1 MPTSGWGRGR
11 WPRRLGTVDNHV
23 APQGESNHILTAVA
37 RQFAR
42 AVGAGLGWGI
52 GMGLTLGATGALGGG
67 LRPLVK
73 SAIRAGLAVSER
85 VAAAGAETW
94 EQAQDLYH
102 EVVEERRHPVAA
114 PARAAAEITGVRDSR
129 AVSIP
134 GGG

>member
-1 MPTSGWGRGR
+1 VEAAEAASTTTWPSGDG
-11 WPRRLGTVDNHV
+11 D
-23 APQGESNHILTAVA
+23 HILTAVA
-37 RQFAR
+37 GQFAK

-85 VAAAGAETW
+85 VTATGAEAW

-102 EVVEERRHPVAA
+102 EVVEERGHPVG
-114 PARAAAEITGVRDSR
+114 AAEIISGVRDSR
-129 AVSIP
+129 TVSIP

>member
-1 MPTSGWGRGR
+1 
-11 WPRRLGTVDNHV
+11 
-23 APQGESNHILTAVA
+23 VA
-37 RQFAR
+37 RQFAK

-85 VAAAGAETW
+85 VAATGAEAW

-102 EVVEERRHPVAA
+102 EVLEERGHAVVA
-114 PARAAAEITGVRDSR
+114 PARTAEIGGVRNSR
-129 AVSIP
+129 TVSIP

>member
-1 MPTSGWGRGR
+1 M
-11 WPRRLGTVDNHV
+11 
-23 APQGESNHILTAVA
+23 A
-37 RQFAR
+37 RQFAK

-85 VAAAGAETW
+85 VAATGAEAW

-102 EVVEERRHPVAA
+102 EAVEERRRHVVAA
-114 PARAAAEITGVRDSR
+114 PAPAAEIKGVHESR

>member
-1 MPTSGWGRGR
+1 
-11 WPRRLGTVDNHV
+11 
-23 APQGESNHILTAVA
+23 
-37 RQFAR
+37 
-42 AVGAGLGWGI
+42 
-52 GMGLTLGATGALGGG
+52 MGLTLGATGALVGG

-85 VAAAGAETW
+85 VTATGAETW

-114 PARAAAEITGVRDSR
+114 PARAAEITGVRDSR
-129 AVSIP
+129 TVSIP